1 MSEPQV
7 ALQMQSASVDAQDGT
22 DPRDRALAV
31 LRRERVLAA
40 LRDASATWRG
50 EEAVSWCR

>member
-1 MSEPQV
+1 
-7 ALQMQSASVDAQDGT
+7 MQSASVDAQDGT

-50 EEAVSWCR
+50 GGGRFPGAGDG